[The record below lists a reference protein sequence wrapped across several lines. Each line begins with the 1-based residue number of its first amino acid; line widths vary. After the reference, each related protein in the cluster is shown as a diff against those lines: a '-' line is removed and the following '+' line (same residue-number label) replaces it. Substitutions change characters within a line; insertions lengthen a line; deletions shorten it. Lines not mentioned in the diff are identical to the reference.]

1 MSIPQTGIFALGT
14 RAHHHLEFDTEIPS
28 DLAPPLAKLN
38 QTITSV
44 AGVNM
49 VFGFGSRLWAAL
61 HPHDKPADLEPFE
74 PIVGSDGFTFPATQH
89 DLWIWLHGGSADTVF
104 DRAREVKEILGDAA
118 VLAAEQSSRVH
129 GASLDLTGF
138 EDGTENPPLAE
149 AIGVATIDSGSCA
162 GGSIALVQRWVHD
175 VPRFRKL
182 PEREQEQ
189 VIGRTLVGSIELEP
203 QPARSHVS
211 RVVIQDDHG
220 EELEVFR
227 RSTAFGDLGENGLMF
242 VGFSA
247 DRQRLHRMLE
257 RMAGM
262 GDGERDHLTEFS
274 TPTSGA
280 WYIVPPSH
288 FLF

>member
-138 EDGTENPPLAE
+138 EDGTENPHWP
-149 AIGVATIDSGSCA
+149 
-162 GGSIALVQRWVHD
+162 
-175 VPRFRKL
+175 KL
-182 PEREQEQ
+182 SASRQLIPD
-189 VIGRTLVGSIELEP
+189 
-203 QPARSHVS
+203 PARVEASLWS
-211 RVVIQDDHG
+211 
-220 EELEVFR
+220 
-227 RSTAFGDLGENGLMF
+227 S
-242 VGFSA
+242 VGFTMCLGSA
-247 DRQRLHRMLE
+247 NFPSASKNKSSDEPWLAASSSNRNLLAHTFPESSFKTIMARNWRFFVARQ
-257 RMAGM
+257 
-262 GDGERDHLTEFS
+262 HLGTLAK
-274 TPTSGA
+274 T
-280 WYIVPPSH
+280 V
-288 FLF
+288 